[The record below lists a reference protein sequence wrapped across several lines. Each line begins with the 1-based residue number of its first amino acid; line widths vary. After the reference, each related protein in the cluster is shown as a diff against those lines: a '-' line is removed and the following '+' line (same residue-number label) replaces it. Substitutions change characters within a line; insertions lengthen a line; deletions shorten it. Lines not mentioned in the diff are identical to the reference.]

1 MVNVPLVCDPAKR
14 HFAVGALVFLS
25 FQNIVDIRLRVATAV
40 SSFFSSSIAMVCFLP
55 LWILLH
61 QLLIASL
68 AFSGNISRY
77 LLTDFLALSNTILP
91 CVSMYAALV
100 MRAFSLFSDLEY
112 QLLVQ
117 ALIASLFRA

>member
-55 LWILLH
+55 LWIFTPP
-61 QLLIASL
+61 IVNCIFGFFWKY
-68 AFSGNISRY
+68 FSVSFDR
-77 LLTDFLALSNTILP
+77 LSSF
-91 CVSMYAALV
+91 V
-100 MRAFSLFSDLEY
+100 
-112 QLLVQ
+112 
-117 ALIASLFRA
+117 